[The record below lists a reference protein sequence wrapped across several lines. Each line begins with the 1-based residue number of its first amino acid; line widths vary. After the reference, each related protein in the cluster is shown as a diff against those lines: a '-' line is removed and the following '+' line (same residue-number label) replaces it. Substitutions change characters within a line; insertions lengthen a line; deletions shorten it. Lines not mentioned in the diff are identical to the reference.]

1 MADQQN
7 QAPKPKRDTILPERL
22 MRRVLEGVG
31 DVVDRKLGRTAEPGT
46 GLSTDQIVQRMNML
60 IDARARNEKDRG
72 RIAPHPLKLKM
83 EWGTHSETPE
93 EVTRRLETEIL
104 AAAIDH
110 INDSRYR

>member
-46 GLSTDQIVQRMNML
+46 ALA
-60 IDARARNEKDRG
+60 DAELHSRLVWSHRGVGSWYKNKRG
-72 RIAPHPLKLKM
+72 RVFATSPWRLVDYWEMTRKLELGDYVFK
-83 EWGTHSETPE
+83 S
-93 EVTRRLETEIL
+93 
-104 AAAIDH
+104 
-110 INDSRYR
+110 